1 MSDHLLRTFIS
12 VTVPN
17 EIISLQD
24 MLKTTVDFNGKNL
37 RWSKPGQIHLTL
49 KFIGHTPPDSLET
62 INKELENIVRRH
74 EWMELSV
81 QGTGCFPIPQ
91 RPRILWLGLDGQLKR
106 LEHFINDINESLE
119 IIGFPREEKD
129 FIPHITIGRVKYPP
143 KTTPDISTFL
153 NVNFNPIPMS
163 ITRIRFMSSELF
175 SGGPIYSIL
184 GTHFLTT
191 KTD

>member
-17 EIISLQD
+17 EIISLQE
-24 MLKTTVDFNGKNL
+24 MLKTTVDFKGKNL
-37 RWSKPGQIHLTL
+37 KWSKPGQIHLTL

-62 INKELENIVRRH
+62 INMELENIVKRH
-74 EWMELSV
+74 EWMECSI
-81 QGTGCFPIPQ
+81 QGTGCFPVQQ
-91 RPRILWLGLDGQLKR
+91 RPRILWLGLDGPLTNLKN
-106 LEHFINDINESLE
+106 FVNDINDSLE
-119 IIGFPREEKD
+119 TIGFPREEKE

-163 ITRIRFMSSELF
+163 VTRIRFMSSELF

>member
-119 IIGFPREEKD
+119 TIGFPREEKD